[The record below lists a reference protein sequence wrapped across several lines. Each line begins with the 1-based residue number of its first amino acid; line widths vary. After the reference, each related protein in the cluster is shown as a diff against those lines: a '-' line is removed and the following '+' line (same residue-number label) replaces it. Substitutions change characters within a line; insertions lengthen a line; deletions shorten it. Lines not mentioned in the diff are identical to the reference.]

1 MSYFKE
7 VGLSEMGINQMDL
20 FRGKILDYLCLLR
33 ETLAM

>member
-1 MSYFKE
+1 MSYLKK

-20 FRGKILDYLCLLR
+20 FREKYLIDLCLLR